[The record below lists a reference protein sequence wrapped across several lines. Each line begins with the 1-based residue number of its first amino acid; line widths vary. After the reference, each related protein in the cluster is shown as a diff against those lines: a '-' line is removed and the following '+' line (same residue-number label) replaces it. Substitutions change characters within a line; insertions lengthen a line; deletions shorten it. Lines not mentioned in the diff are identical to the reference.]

1 MTPLPE
7 PADLASLV
15 MRTDFTDDMAW
26 EALKAALEASHS
38 GGATYVSDPAYAGV
52 SVQTLVA
59 ADAAAADEEKLT
71 YLFLADATT
80 MTGDERSLL
89 AVDLYEEP
97 GRTFRL
103 PPRWYGDVSANLSIA
118 NMDFADFADAAD
130 ESGTFRGF
138 DGD

>member
-38 GGATYVSDPAYAGV
+38 GGATYVCDPAYAGV

>member
-38 GGATYVSDPAYAGV
+38 SGATYVSDPAYAGV

>member
-7 PADLASLV
+7 PGDLASLV

-26 EALKAALEASHS
+26 EALKAAIEASLS
-38 GGATYVSDPAYAGV
+38 GGATYVSDLAYAGV

-59 ADAAAADEEKLT
+59 ADAAAVDEEKLT

-80 MTGDERSLL
+80 MTEDERSLL

-138 DGD
+138 NGD